1 MGRQEWPDARSDPDD
16 ILDEQA
22 RLLFTTE
29 LAASIVIM
37 RERAK
42 TYEDSR
48 ELEDSLASHKDC
60 TLLVCYWKEIFFWK
74 KCPKGPSGFGLDVAA
89 YLNLWWRLSKC

>member
-1 MGRQEWPDARSDPDD
+1 SFTAFMGRHVWPDVKSEQDD

-37 RERAK
+37 RDEEQK
-42 TYEDSR
+42 LWTR
-48 ELEDSLASHKDC
+48 E
-60 TLLVCYWKEIFFWK
+60 
-74 KCPKGPSGFGLDVAA
+74 
-89 YLNLWWRLSKC
+89 N